1 MGQYLVQEAVVGE
14 GLRLTA
20 SGYEA
25 ENRGEEC
32 LRFGRTGQRNP
43 PSSRLF
49 RGDLA
54 GLPGSIN
61 GALVELLVDGKP
73 GRAGQAKGMR
83 NHSHVTQTG
92 PLEQPE
98 EHRSNVL
105 SGKSIC

>member
-1 MGQYLVQEAVVGE
+1 M
-14 GLRLTA
+14 LRLSA
-20 SGYEA
+20 SGYEP
-25 ENRGEEC
+25 EDRREEC
-32 LRFGRTGQRNP
+32 LGLGRARQRGP
-43 PSSRLF
+43 PSGLLLG
-49 RGDLA
+49 GDLA
-54 GLPGSIN
+54 DSYSPVYR
-61 GALVELLVDGKP
+61 ALVELLIDGKP